1 MTLQLQIES
10 LSLTGVDVSRSQ
22 QSELQAALEAEL
34 ARLLR
39 VQGVPPGLR
48 DGANIAQLPINLALA
63 GKASPRELGER
74 IARSIYSDL
83 ISGGRVHV

>member
-10 LSLTGVDVSRSQ
+10 LSLTGVDLPRSQ

-39 VQGVPPGLR
+39 VYGIPKGLQVEQWIPR
-48 DGANIAQLPINLALA
+48 LPIDLTLA
-63 GKASPRELGER
+63 GKVSPRELGER
-74 IARSIYSDL
+74 IARSIYRDL
-83 ISGGRVHV
+83 NPGGMTDE